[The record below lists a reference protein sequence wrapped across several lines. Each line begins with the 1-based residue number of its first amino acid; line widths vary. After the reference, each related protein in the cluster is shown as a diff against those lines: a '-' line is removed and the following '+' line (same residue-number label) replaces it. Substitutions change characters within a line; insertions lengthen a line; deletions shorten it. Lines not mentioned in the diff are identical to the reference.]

1 MVSVPVWPHVQ
12 AALFLQ
18 LAVQKAARVYLLKDL
33 KVRLLCLPKAHV

>member
-18 LAVQKAARVYLLKDL
+18 LVVQKAARVFLLKDF
-33 KVRLLCLPKAHV
+33 